1 MSKFRP
7 KRILNKISPRMIY
20 EIPETVAKKF
30 GLTSFQLN
38 FILDLS
44 DLLFKL
50 QESLLVITLY
60 AYSSYHRVYFTE
72 HT

>member
-1 MSKFRP
+1 
-7 KRILNKISPRMIY
+7 MIY